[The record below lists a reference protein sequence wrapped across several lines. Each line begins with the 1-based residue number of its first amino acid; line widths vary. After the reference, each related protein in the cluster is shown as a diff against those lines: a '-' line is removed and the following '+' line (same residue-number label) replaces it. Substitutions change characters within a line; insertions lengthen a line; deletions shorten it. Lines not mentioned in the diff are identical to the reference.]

1 MTRHQTKSMGK
12 GMMIA
17 AWLVFLGLLA
27 LFFNNIL
34 DKQYNPNQEINSSV
48 LDSGVRVVRLVRNQY
63 GHYVSPG
70 HINNQAVIFFLDT
83 GATTISIPE
92 PVAKKIG
99 LKRGPPVTVSTANG
113 SIKVYL
119 TRIKKLSIGDIV
131 LTNLS
136 ATINPYMEG
145 DDILLG
151 MNVLKK
157 LEIIQKGK
165 ILTLKQYP

>member
-1 MTRHQTKSMGK
+1 MGK

-17 AWLVFLGLLA
+17 AWIVFLGLLA
-27 LFFNNIL
+27 FFFKNIL
-34 DKQYNPNQEINSSV
+34 DKQHNPNQEINSSV
-48 LDSGVRVVRLVRNQY
+48 LNSGIRVVRLVRNRN
-63 GHYVSPG
+63 GHYVSRG
-70 HINNQAVIFFLDT
+70 YINNQEVTFFLDT

-92 PVAKKIG
+92 PVARKIG
-99 LKRGPPVTVSTANG
+99 LKRGPPISVSTANG
-113 SIKVYL
+113 SIEVYL
-119 TRIKKLSIGDIV
+119 TTIRRLSIGSIV
-131 LTNLS
+131 LDNLS